1 MHPVWMVYLLT
12 WTLEWKAWGNATQC
26 CTCIQFVRHVR
37 LISTLQA
44 RVCSHGTRSRKV
56 LWTRCKCQHAYM
68 LTKAMLTCIFYL
80 GLWAP
85 WVGNTW
91 WFWAGKTE
99 MQRCHYRSIPA
110 QRAQTLFLF
119 LASWLL
125 RTFLQL
131 CTILQFWDS
140 VEVVHVSLSHCLM
153 SSILLFPSHS
163 FCCWGVVL
171 VFFCS
176 WLGVNNTRVGCFER
190 VSSHQQDLIIFKVPW
205 LLS

>member
-1 MHPVWMVYLLT
+1 
-12 WTLEWKAWGNATQC
+12 
-26 CTCIQFVRHVR
+26 
-37 LISTLQA
+37 
-44 RVCSHGTRSRKV
+44 
-56 LWTRCKCQHAYM
+56 
-68 LTKAMLTCIFYL
+68 
-80 GLWAP
+80 
-85 WVGNTW
+85 
-91 WFWAGKTE
+91 

-110 QRAQTLFLF
+110 QRAQTLFFISCQLII
-119 LASWLL
+119 
-125 RTFLQL
+125 THFLQL

-163 FCCWGVVL
+163 FCCWGVGL

-205 LLS
+205 LLSQGTALILFPLCRGQKGNTTARLFPETTEGTFYVFIWSSSRCTIETAFR

>member
-1 MHPVWMVYLLT
+1 MISIDSQQVVFSSIFAENGTFAMVKNVWDAESGDDAAQQRSLTCAWEARLMHPVWMVYLLA

-85 WVGNTW
+85 WQW
-91 WFWAGKTE
+91 W
-99 MQRCHYRSIPA
+99 P
-110 QRAQTLFLF
+110 
-119 LASWLL
+119 
-125 RTFLQL
+125 
-131 CTILQFWDS
+131 
-140 VEVVHVSLSHCLM
+140 SL
-153 SSILLFPSHS
+153 PG
-163 FCCWGVVL
+163 W
-171 VFFCS
+171 
-176 WLGVNNTRVGCFER
+176 
-190 VSSHQQDLIIFKVPW
+190 
-205 LLS
+205 